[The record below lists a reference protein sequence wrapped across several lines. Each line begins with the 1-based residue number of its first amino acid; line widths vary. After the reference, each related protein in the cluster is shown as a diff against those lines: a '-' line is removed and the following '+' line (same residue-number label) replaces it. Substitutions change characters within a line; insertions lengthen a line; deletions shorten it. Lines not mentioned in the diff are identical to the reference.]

1 MNHIKW
7 LYYSTAQLLLEFM
20 FKSFQLKFFFSFA
33 NCGKYNSADFGFPL
47 LFLHFFLD
55 YSDTKLCCSL
65 KLSRKAF
72 SLWATFI
79 YISHLNSRLASTT
92 TAATFTFRALVLTH
106 NGIFFG
112 SKCAIKIS
120 KSSEIKLVK
129 EGMYYFW
136 FYKYDINYF

>member
-1 MNHIKW
+1 MNLIKCF
-7 LYYSTAQLLLEFM
+7 YYSTAQLLLEFM

-92 TAATFTFRALVLTH
+92 TAATFTFRGLAYTMEYFLVQ
-106 NGIFFG
+106 NVP
-112 SKCAIKIS
+112 SKFQNQV
-120 KSSEIKLVK
+120 KL
-129 EGMYYFW
+129 
-136 FYKYDINYF
+136 N

>member
-1 MNHIKW
+1 
-7 LYYSTAQLLLEFM
+7 M

-92 TAATFTFRALVLTH
+92 TAATFTFRALAHTMEY
-106 NGIFFG
+106 F
-112 SKCAIKIS
+112 
-120 KSSEIKLVK
+120 LVQ
-129 EGMYYFW
+129 
-136 FYKYDINYF
+136 NVP